1 MQNKSL
7 CILCIALAG
16 SSAFAQAKPPE
27 PDYTLAFNVGLFSD
41 YRFRGITQTRFD
53 PALQGGI
60 DFSHKSGFYLGT
72 WASNIKWIK
81 DGGGR
86 NSNAEI
92 DVYGGFKGTV
102 SDIGY
107 DVGVL
112 GYIYPS
118 HKGFT
123 PASPDTT
130 EVYGALSFGPA
141 TVKYSHAV
149 TNTFGYADSHNS
161 GYLDISALFD
171 LGNGFSLA
179 PHVGHQRIAGRPGGV
194 SNSQFS
200 YTDYALT
207 LNYDFGNGLIAS
219 AAAIGTN
226 AKRASYFV
234 PLAGDGRYTGRDT
247 VVLGLKYNF

>member
-1 MQNKSL
+1 MQIKTLS
-7 CILCIALAG
+7 ILCITLAG
-16 SSAFAQAKPPE
+16 GSAFAQAKPPE

-81 DGGGR
+81 DAGG
-86 NSNAEI
+86 NSDAEI
-92 DVYGGFKGTV
+92 DIYGGFKGSVGDFSYDLGALRYLYPRANLAV
-102 SDIGY
+102 S
-107 DVGVL
+107 
-112 GYIYPS
+112 PN
-118 HKGFT
+118 
-123 PASPDTT
+123 TT
-130 EVYGALSFGPA
+130 ELYGAVTFGPVTA
-141 TVKYSHAV
+141 KYSHAI
-149 TNTFGYADSHNS
+149 TDAFGFADSKNS

-207 LNYDFGNGLIAS
+207 LNYDFSNGLIAS

-226 AKRASYFV
+226 AKKASYFV